1 MRIIAGTAKGRK
13 LASFRGLSIRPTTDK
28 VREAIFNILTQS
40 FPFKNVLDLFAGTG
54 AMGVEALSRGAEKA
68 TLVDSDPRAIR
79 VIKKNLEL
87 CRFTEQAV
95 IMNMDVESA
104 LHILSKKEKRFDL
117 ILIDPPYEASMT
129 GSALKSIDEQ
139 GLLSPDGIIVSES
152 SKRMIWDG
160 ALKGI
165 KLTDR
170 RSYGDTVVSFYRIM
184 EQADPARL
192 P

>member
-28 VREAIFNILTQS
+28 VREAIFNILPQS

-104 LHILSKKEKRFDL
+104 LHILSKKKKRFDL

-129 GSALKSIDEQ
+129 GNALKSIDEQ

-165 KLTDR
+165 ELTDR
-170 RSYGDTVVSFYRIM
+170 RRYGDTVVSFYKNR
-184 EQADPARL
+184 
-192 P
+192 